1 MVLALLLFA
10 EKPNDMHWRIQSGSI
25 PPPSSAKKERRK
37 ERKERKIIRD
47 AIRMEFLQLMS
58 NISTTQILIPIGASS
73 THR

>member
-25 PPPSSAKKERRK
+25 PPPSSAKKGKKKKKRDA
-37 ERKERKIIRD
+37 RD

-58 NISTTQILIPIGASS
+58 NLSTTQILIPIGTSS
-73 THR
+73 THK